1 MDLNHVI
8 TACVGACVGVCVC
21 VRACMRACMRACV
34 RACVHACARVCV
46 CLYSFTVKAS
56 SVCND
61 ILDIIEGTD
70 QRSCVVSIML
80 CVFAKFLDV
89 RI

>member
-1 MDLNHVI
+1 MSNFMNELLDGFKPCNYCL
-8 TACVGACVGVCVC
+8 
-21 VRACMRACMRACV
+21 RACV
-34 RACVHACARVCV
+34 CGCVCMCACVHACMPARVWVCV

>member
-34 RACVHACARVCV
+34 
-46 CLYSFTVKAS
+46 
-56 SVCND
+56 
-61 ILDIIEGTD
+61 
-70 QRSCVVSIML
+70 
-80 CVFAKFLDV
+80 CVFILFHCKGFFRVQRYLGHN
-89 RI
+89 

>member
-8 TACVGACVGVCVC
+8 TACVRACVGVCVYVC
-21 VRACMRACMRACV
+21 VS
-34 RACVHACARVCV
+34 ACVHACARVCVCV